1 MAMTGLVSGDCTKAL
16 SHVRNRRP
24 RDNSMRRKPSFSAF
38 VDSST
43 GMGTVAHSTV
53 RMYVPLEFLVRS
65 EIIARDRSGPF
76 HRRQGLDI
84 MGWSHLPELRMDFV
98 FRRHDHGKEDPA
110 DQWGA
115 ATIVP
120 PGFRLPIPGQSMD
133 RKDPDRRDLWVLT
146 SEPRRQPPWLEHYAG
161 PCEQHV
167 LTFVRPVQTQATLD
181 VSCQCEEG
189 DDQQGTKVEVWGNV
203 MFERPL
209 SMRLMLR
216 NGERSHGPAAMDGK
230 EMVVI
235 PSGTRVPI
243 ERQSVTVAVG
253 RRPWISMRV
262 SDGEGRVLC
271 PEHTLGY
278 SMRFW

>member
-1 MAMTGLVSGDCTKAL
+1 VS
-16 SHVRNRRP
+16 RRP
-24 RDNSMRRKPSFSAF
+24 RKPRVLA
-38 VDSST
+38 
-43 GMGTVAHSTV
+43 
-53 RMYVPLEFLVRS
+53 
-65 EIIARDRSGPF
+65 
-76 HRRQGLDI
+76 
-84 MGWSHLPELRMDFV
+84 V
-98 FRRHDHGKEDPA
+98 FRVTRTLGKK
-110 DQWGA
+110 
-115 ATIVP
+115 ATNP
-120 PGFRLPIPGQSMD
+120 CPCGFRGDGTDRCKCSPG
-133 RKDPDRRDLWVLT
+133 R
-146 SEPRRQPPWLEHYAG
+146 LEHYAG